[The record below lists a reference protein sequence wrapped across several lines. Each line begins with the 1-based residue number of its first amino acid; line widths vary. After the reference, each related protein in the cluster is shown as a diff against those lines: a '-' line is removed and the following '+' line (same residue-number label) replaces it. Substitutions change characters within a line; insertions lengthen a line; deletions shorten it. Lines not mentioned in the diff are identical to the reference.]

1 MNVEL
6 HHEAMVELEAA
17 VDWYDDRRPGL
28 GLEFELEIDAAM
40 DRIEELP
47 RAWPHWPGDDDF
59 RVVRVHRFP
68 YHLPYHIDGDR
79 AVVMAI
85 AHDKRRRGYWHE
97 RSATP

>member
-1 MNVEL
+1 M
-6 HHEAMVELEAA
+6 AELEAA
-17 VDWYDDRRPGL
+17 IDWYDDRRSGL

-79 AVVMAI
+79 AVVMAV
-85 AHDKRRRGYWHE
+85 AHDKRRRGYWRE
-97 RSATP
+97 RSAEGAE